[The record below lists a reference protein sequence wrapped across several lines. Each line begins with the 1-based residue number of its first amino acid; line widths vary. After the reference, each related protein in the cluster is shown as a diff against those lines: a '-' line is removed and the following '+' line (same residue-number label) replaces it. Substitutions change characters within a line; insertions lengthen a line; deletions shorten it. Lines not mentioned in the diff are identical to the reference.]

1 MEIDPK
7 NFPRDGFL
15 ELLGVEVIDLTPERC
30 EVRLEINDT
39 HHQPYGIVHGGLYCT
54 LAESA
59 ARVGAVM
66 AIGGK
71 PAVGMSNHT
80 DFLRSMREGTITAV
94 ATPIH
99 VGRSSQLW
107 EVDMTD
113 QEGRKVAQSKVRLF
127 NLPDGAAD

>member
-1 MEIDPK
+1 MK
-7 NFPRDGFL
+7 AR
-15 ELLGVEVIDLTPERC
+15 LGHGAGRQTD
-30 EVRLEINDT
+30 IN
-39 HHQPYGIVHGGLYCT
+39 
-54 LAESA
+54 
-59 ARVGAVM
+59 RF
-66 AIGGK
+66 GGK

>member
-1 MEIDPK
+1 M
-7 NFPRDGFL
+7 
-15 ELLGVEVIDLTPERC
+15 
-30 EVRLEINDT
+30 RLEINDT
-39 HHQPYGIVHGGLYCT
+39 HHQPYGIVHGGVYCT

-59 ARVGAVM
+59 ASVGAVM